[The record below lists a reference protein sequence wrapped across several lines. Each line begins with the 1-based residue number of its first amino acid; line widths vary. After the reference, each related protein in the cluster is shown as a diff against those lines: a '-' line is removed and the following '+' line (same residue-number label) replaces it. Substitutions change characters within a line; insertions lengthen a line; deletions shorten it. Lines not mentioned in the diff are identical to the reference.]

1 MEFLPRLSSRNT
13 EQRDAWLSQLSQ
25 GNLNARERL
34 LGKRFGWRQIRLA
47 PLAPQSLEI
56 PAVLD

>member
-1 MEFLPRLSSRNT
+1 
-13 EQRDAWLSQLSQ
+13 LSQ

-56 PAVLD
+56 PAVLN